1 MKTKSK
7 RRKKRFLIL
16 IIFLSIYTTYKYLEK
31 KKVEITDKELINGQR
46 ILHFS
51 VNQNPKENEYI
62 LISINEK
69 TTCEDIL
76 KDITIKE
83 QIKKRLSSI
92 EGFHFAVINPENKY
106 CELKF
111 INSS

>member
-1 MKTKSK
+1 MSFIFN
-7 RRKKRFLIL
+7 FLGG
-16 IIFLSIYTTYKYLEK
+16 K
-31 KKVEITDKELINGQR
+31 TDKELINGQR

-83 QIKKRLSSI
+83 QIKKKI
-92 EGFHFAVINPENKY
+92 IKY
-106 CELKF
+106 
-111 INSS
+111 